1 MGIDEFESSSV
12 GTSLS
17 KLKHSCPGACD
28 HLRDRRKV
36 GHGDTRRVSV
46 DPRNTATTT
55 DRRDAIGGRRVM
67 CHASSC
73 RQYVQRSALV
83 SLAYR
88 LRQPCDISSRAVV
101 TGEDRDRKLR
111 LEGISRRNDVGQD
124 TTGVHRDKLPWV
136 PDEN

>member
-1 MGIDEFESSSV
+1 
-12 GTSLS
+12 
-17 KLKHSCPGACD
+17 
-28 HLRDRRKV
+28 
-36 GHGDTRRVSV
+36 
-46 DPRNTATTT
+46 
-55 DRRDAIGGRRVM
+55 M

-101 TGEDRDRKLR
+101 TGEDRDRKLL
-111 LEGISRRNDVGQD
+111 LEGISRRYDVGQD